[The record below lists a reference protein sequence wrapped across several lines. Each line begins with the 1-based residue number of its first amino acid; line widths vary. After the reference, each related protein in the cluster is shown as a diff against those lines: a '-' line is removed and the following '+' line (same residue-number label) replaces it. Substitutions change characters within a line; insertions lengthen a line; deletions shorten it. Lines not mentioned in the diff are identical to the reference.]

1 MKKYL
6 KTLLVAAVL
15 AFVPSLTTNTFAQDP
30 GGGTGGDDPVIIPV
44 KGTPSPNPGTGPRFM
59 PDDYDD
65 IPIVPW
71 PGGDIPHPRN
81 SPDDH
86 YDDAPITP
94 KPQPNPGHDPRSIDP
109 APHCYHSSGVI
120 YIDADAAVTSITAT
134 VNRTDENLTWSG
146 TSATNTLSITVSPDP
161 GEYYLDLTLSDG
173 RSYIGKYII
182 E

>member
-44 KGTPSPNPGTGPRFM
+44 KGTPSPNPG
-59 PDDYDD
+59 
-65 IPIVPW
+65 
-71 PGGDIPHPRN
+71 
-81 SPDDH
+81 
-86 YDDAPITP
+86 
-94 KPQPNPGHDPRSIDP
+94 HDPRSIDP

-134 VNRTDENLTWSG
+134 VNRTDDNLTWSG